1 MHRSKTGP
9 RPYSAV
15 GDQYH
20 ITNDNRMEEVLTLVP
35 AFTGSLQVIQIV
47 GDNLFIINSQLTFFS
62 LIKVFRRL

>member
-62 LIKVFRRL
+62 LVKFFRGL